1 MEELIRKVIATLDK
15 VEVKGRANMDR
26 LLASM
31 QTLERIADAMQHNRE
46 EMNRVQAQEGE
57 KQDVS
62 DGV

>member
-15 VEVKGRANMDR
+15 VEVKGQDNMNR

-46 EMNRVQAQEGE
+46 EMNRVQAQEGVN
-57 KQDVS
+57 K
-62 DGV
+62 DG

>member
-31 QTLERIADAMQHNRE
+31 QTLERIADAMQQNRE

-57 KQDVS
+57 KENEQEAV
-62 DGV
+62 